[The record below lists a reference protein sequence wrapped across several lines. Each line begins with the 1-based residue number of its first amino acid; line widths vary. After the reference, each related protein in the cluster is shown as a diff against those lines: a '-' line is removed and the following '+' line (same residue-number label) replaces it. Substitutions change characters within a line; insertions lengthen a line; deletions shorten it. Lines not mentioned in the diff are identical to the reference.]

1 MEIKRP
7 TGNQNETVSE
17 TQNVS
22 EIVSEKESKGQ
33 WKSNKKEI
41 KRPTGNQNQKRFP
54 KRKMFP
60 KSFRKNNQSAN
71 ENRTPLKKQLQGDKN
86 KRALPSVSSKVFY
99 KTPI

>member
-33 WKSNKKEI
+33 WKI
-41 KRPTGNQNQKRFP
+41 KQRGASRIAYET
-54 KRKMFP
+54 
-60 KSFRKNNQSAN
+60 
-71 ENRTPLKKQLQGDKN
+71 
-86 KRALPSVSSKVFY
+86 
-99 KTPI
+99 